1 MSFQEICNII
11 ILVAST
17 VTAIGV
23 IYTVFKKP
31 AVSIKQKHK
40 DALVTTIKDV
50 LTEILPGMLAEH
62 DLLIRDKYRN
72 DREAYL
78 LEIRNSVL
86 NQTRKELDQI
96 TQLYNQYEPLAISA
110 KDVIREKIVKIYRDN
125 KDSKTL
131 SIIEKERL
139 DQYYKDY
146 KALKG
151 NSYIDKYYK
160 RMSAWAIDEDDYE
173 EDDELL

>member
-1 MSFQEICNII
+1 MTFQEICNLI
-11 ILVAST
+11 ILAAST

-23 IYTVFKKP
+23 LYTIFKKP
-31 AVSIKQKHK
+31 AVSMKNKHK
-40 DALVTTIKDV
+40 TSLVTTIREV
-50 LTEILPGMLAEH
+50 LIEELPKALEAH
-62 DLLIRDKYRN
+62 DLALREKYKN
-72 DREAYL
+72 DRAAYL

-86 NQTRKELDQI
+86 AQTQAELDKI
-96 TQLYNQYEPLAISA
+96 AILYNQYEPLSISA

-125 KDSKTL
+125 KEDKTL

-151 NSYIDKYYK
+151 NSYIDKYYN
-160 RMSAWAIDEDDYE
+160 RMCTWQIGEDDYD
-173 EDDELL
+173 DDEII